1 MNAAAIAGYPG
12 ASLLQKGR
20 ERELWWI
27 PPSPSRPTLVA
38 KIHREKDLSARLR
51 RRLGWGRARLEW
63 HFLKSAEVR
72 EVPVPRPVGWFTS
85 PDGDGV
91 FTEYLLDTEP
101 FPQYLQQFEGAE
113 RAVVLHK
120 LGELVARLVK
130 AGLEARDLHT
140 GNILARGSDAA
151 STPANAQQHPQLD

>member
-38 KIHREKDLSARLR
+38 KVHREKDLSARLR

-63 HFLKSAEVR
+63 HFLKSAEAR

-85 PDGDGV
+85 PTGDGV
-91 FTEYLLDTEP
+91 FTEYLLDFDLVGTQLIPVVGRFSSRSGFELGVAGDLDGAGS
-101 FPQYLQQFEGAE
+101 FDGFVGQIPQ
-113 RAVVLHK
+113 
-120 LGELVARLVK
+120 
-130 AGLEARDLHT
+130 
-140 GNILARGSDAA
+140 
-151 STPANAQQHPQLD
+151 